1 MGGHKKIASTYVAA
15 LFSTSLVMLMTGVL
29 LLFVFNARILG
40 DHIKKN
46 VGFTVIV
53 KENAQE
59 VEVKRF
65 GKILDMQAYVSK
77 VKYIGKDEAAEKF
90 KEDMGEDFLD
100 ILGYNPLLSSF
111 EIEVKQ
117 NYANNDSLSIIQKQ
131 LMQNDIV
138 YEVSYQKSMMQKIS
152 RNLSKIGLAMFVVCA
167 IFLLIAIV
175 LIRNTISQF
184 IYSKRFDIKTMQL
197 VGAKSSYVA
206 KPFIIDG
213 IMLGFWG
220 ALVADLI
227 IVILVYFLQQQFGS
241 LVYLFDLDVIK
252 LVLLTVVFL
261 GVVLSFFSTIF
272 SVRRFL
278 VKNVNDFYV

>member
-1 MGGHKKIASTYVAA
+1 MGRRKKIASTYVAA

-65 GKILDMQAYVSK
+65 GKILDMQPYVSK
-77 VKYIGKDEAAEKF
+77 VQYINKKEAAEKF
-90 KEDMGEDFLD
+90 KVDMGEDFLD

-111 EIEVKQ
+111 EIEVRE
-117 NYANNDSLSIIQKQ
+117 NYANNDSLTIIQKK
-131 LMQNDIV
+131 LMNNDIV
-138 YEVSYQKSMMQKIS
+138 YEVTYQKSMMQKIS
-152 RNLSKIGLAMFVVCA
+152 KNLRKVGLAVIVVSA

-206 KPFIIDG
+206 RPFIIDG
-213 IMLGFWG
+213 VMLGFWG

-227 IVILVYFLQQQFGS
+227 LVVLVYFLQQQFGT
-241 LVYLFDLDVIK
+241 LVYLFDLNVIK
-252 LVLLTVVFL
+252 IVLLTVILL
-261 GVVLSFFSTIF
+261 GVLLSLFSTIF

-278 VKNVNDFYV
+278 RKNVNDFYI